1 LTLTPSIS
9 FKINAWPLILRQCFS
24 ACRLKTIV
32 SVAVLEPHP
41 FVRLVRSRTV
51 AKVDSIGL
59 VVRM

>member
-1 LTLTPSIS
+1 MS
-9 FKINAWPLILRQCFS
+9 FKINACPFILRQCFS
-24 ACRLKTIV
+24 ACSTSLKTIV
-32 SVAVLEPHP
+32 SVASLDPQP